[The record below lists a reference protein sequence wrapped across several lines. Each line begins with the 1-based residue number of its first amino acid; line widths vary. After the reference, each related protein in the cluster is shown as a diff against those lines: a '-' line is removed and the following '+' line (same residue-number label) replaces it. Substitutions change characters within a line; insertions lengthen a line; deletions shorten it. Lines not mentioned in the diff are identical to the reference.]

1 VLQEKR
7 RPHQGTTA
15 KQPKAPIRG
24 STAVSSLDCLLA
36 DMESFK
42 SNKGLNSRGRTVEI
56 EVENKK
62 DEELEKKLDNL
73 TDKLLGALQ
82 TGTQTPEDGQEKS
95 DLGKCAACGSSIEES
110 AVLAGG
116 ETFHQDCFTC
126 THCQGRLGERF
137 YVVGGLNYCSDHQ
150 TVALDSCSGCN
161 QPIKD
166 ASVLVNQKP
175 YHPTCFSCSTCQK
188 PIDGKFFTEP
198 DGRFLCEHDYQQTRE
213 KCDHCKLPLLDR
225 VLTAME
231 KKFHPTCFRCGL
243 CDVALEGVP
252 FLISGGSVNCQPCYT
267 KYKAAQCVRCNK
279 GIVSTGSAKTSL
291 VTCQGKSYHEQC
303 YTCAD
308 CSESLSGQFVCA
320 APNEEIVCFGC
331 DTKRRG

>member
-1 VLQEKR
+1 MGVLQER
-7 RPHQGTTA
+7 RTPHQGTTA
-15 KQPKAPIRG
+15 KQPKPAPIRG

-42 SNKGLNSRGRTVEI
+42 SNTRGRAVEI

-62 DEELEKKLDNL
+62 EENEELEKKLDNP
-73 TDKLLGALQ
+73 TDKLLGALK
-82 TGTQTPEDGQEKS
+82 TGNQTPEEGQEKS
-95 DLGKCAACGSSIEES
+95 DLGKCAACGTSIEES

-126 THCQGRLGERF
+126 NHCQGRLGERF

-150 TVALDSCSGCN
+150 TVALESCSGCN

-188 PIDGKFFTEP
+188 P
-198 DGRFLCEHDYQQTRE
+198 
-213 KCDHCKLPLLDR
+213 
-225 VLTAME
+225 
-231 KKFHPTCFRCGL
+231 
-243 CDVALEGVP
+243 
-252 FLISGGSVNCQPCYT
+252 CYT
-267 KYKAAQCVRCNK
+267 KYKAAQCVRCNN
-279 GIVSTGSAKTSL
+279 GIVSMGSAKTSL

-303 YTCAD
+303 YTCSD

>member
-1 VLQEKR
+1 MGVLQEKR

-15 KQPKAPIRG
+15 KQPKPPIRG
-24 STAVSSLDCLLA
+24 SAAVSSLDCLLA

-62 DEELEKKLDNL
+62 EEELEKKLDNL

-82 TGTQTPEDGQEKS
+82 TGTQTAEEGQEKS

-137 YVVGGLNYCSDHQ
+137 YVVGGLNYCADHQ

-188 PIDGKFFTEP
+188 PIGKRFAQKSFKNTFCHIATTFSVP
-198 DGRFLCEHDYQQTRE
+198 D
-213 KCDHCKLPLLDR
+213 
-225 VLTAME
+225 
-231 KKFHPTCFRCGL
+231 
-243 CDVALEGVP
+243 
-252 FLISGGSVNCQPCYT
+252 
-267 KYKAAQCVRCNK
+267 
-279 GIVSTGSAKTSL
+279 
-291 VTCQGKSYHEQC
+291 
-303 YTCAD
+303 
-308 CSESLSGQFVCA
+308 
-320 APNEEIVCFGC
+320 
-331 DTKRRG
+331 

>member
-1 VLQEKR
+1 M
-7 RPHQGTTA
+7 GTA
-15 KQPKAPIRG
+15 KQPKTAPIRG

-42 SNKGLNSRGRTVEI
+42 SNKGLNTRGRAVEI

-62 DEELEKKLDNL
+62 EENEELEKKLDNL
-73 TDKLLGALQ
+73 TDKLLGALK
-82 TGTQTPEDGQEKS
+82 TGTQTPEEGQEKS

-116 ETFHQDCFTC
+116 ETFHQACFT
-126 THCQGRLGERF
+126 
-137 YVVGGLNYCSDHQ
+137 
-150 TVALDSCSGCN
+150 
-161 QPIKD
+161 
-166 ASVLVNQKP
+166 
-175 YHPTCFSCSTCQK
+175 CSTCQK
-188 PIDGKFFTEP
+188 PIAGKFFTEP
-198 DGRFLCEHDYQQTRE
+198 DGRFLCEHDYQQMRE

-231 KKFHPTCFRCGL
+231 KKFHPACFRCGL

-279 GIVSTGSAKTSL
+279 GIVSMGSAKTSL

-303 YTCAD
+303 YTCSD

>member
-1 VLQEKR
+1 M
-7 RPHQGTTA
+7 GTA
-15 KQPKAPIRG
+15 KQPKTAPIRG

-42 SNKGLNSRGRTVEI
+42 SNKGLNTRGRAVEI

-62 DEELEKKLDNL
+62 EENEELEKKLDNL
-73 TDKLLGALQ
+73 TDKLLGALK
-82 TGTQTPEDGQEKS
+82 TGTQTPEEGQEKS

-126 THCQGRLGERF
+126 NHCQGRLGERF

-150 TVALDSCSGCN
+150 TVALESCSGCS

-198 DGRFLCEHDYQQTRE
+198 DGRFLCEHDYQQTRD

-231 KKFHPTCFRCGL
+231 KKFHPACFRCGL
-243 CDVALEGVP
+243 CDLALEGVP

-267 KYKAAQCVRCNK
+267 KYKAAQCVRCNN

-303 YTCAD
+303 YTCSD

>member
-1 VLQEKR
+1 MGLQEKR

-150 TVALDSCSGCN
+150 TVALDSCSGCDILLN
-161 QPIKD
+161 SLLEVICRK
-166 ASVLVNQKP
+166 SVNV
-175 YHPTCFSCSTCQK
+175 
-188 PIDGKFFTEP
+188 
-198 DGRFLCEHDYQQTRE
+198 RE
-213 KCDHCKLPLLDR
+213 AKIPLL
-225 VLTAME
+225 LGA
-231 KKFHPTCFRCGL
+231 
-243 CDVALEGVP
+243 
-252 FLISGGSVNCQPCYT
+252 
-267 KYKAAQCVRCNK
+267 
-279 GIVSTGSAKTSL
+279 TSRSRMPL
-291 VTCQGKSYHEQC
+291 
-303 YTCAD
+303 
-308 CSESLSGQFVCA
+308 FW
-320 APNEEIVCFGC
+320 
-331 DTKRRG
+331 